1 MANIAARKGHSINI
15 QGVDDGKNNRQRLK
29 LKENAEERKSAE
41 EESERSLKA
50 GWFAMRK

>member
-15 QGVDDGKNNRQRLK
+15 QGVDDGKNNTQRLK
-29 LKENAEERKSAE
+29 LKESAE
-41 EESERSLKA
+41 EESERSLEA